1 MAYEIVV
8 IGTSW
13 GGLQA
18 MRRVLGT
25 LPAGFDVPVVLVQH
39 RHRDSDALLA
49 MLLQEQTPL
58 TVQEA
63 EDKTE
68 LQPGHVYVAPADYH
82 LLIEKGHLTLS
93 TEEPVHFS
101 RPSIDVTMESAAD
114 AYGSAIV
121 GVVMTGAND
130 DGSRGLKRIADRG
143 GHAVVQ
149 DPKTADSRVMPA
161 AAIRAVPGAD
171 VVPLDELG
179 SFLGKLV
186 MRGTSRP
193 AGKPT
198 RNRQGGA
205 STSAPRPGEHR
216 HDVDA
221 RRDRDGSMP
230 S

>member
-18 MRRVLGT
+18 MRRVLGA

-49 MLLQEQTPL
+49 MLLQEQTSL

-68 LQPGHVYVAPADYH
+68 LQHGHVYVAPADYH
-82 LLIEKGHLTLS
+82 LLIERGHLTLS

-114 AYGSAIV
+114 AYGGSIV

-143 GHAVVQ
+143 GRAVVQ

-161 AAIRAVPGAD
+161 AAIRAVPAAD

-179 SFLGKLV
+179 PFLGKLV
-186 MRGTSRP
+186 MRDAARP
-193 AGKPT
+193 SDRPT
-198 RNRQGGA
+198 RRRTAGPP
-205 STSAPRPGEHR
+205 TTTPVPGEHR
-216 HDVDA
+216 HDDDGP
-221 RRDRDGSMP
+221 RQRDGGRP

>member
-18 MRRVLGT
+18 MRRVLGD
-25 LPAGFDVPVVLVQH
+25 LPAGFDVPVVLIQH

-49 MLLQEQTPL
+49 TLLQEETAL
-58 TVQEA
+58 AVREA

-82 LLIEKGHLTLS
+82 LLVEKGHLTLS

-114 AYGSAIV
+114 AYGRGIV

-130 DGSRGLKRIADRG
+130 DGSRGLRRIVDRG

-171 VVPLDELG
+171 VVPLEQLG
-179 SFLGKLV
+179 AFLGKLV
-186 MRGTSRP
+186 MRASGRPSGTSAKGTTTGAQKGIP
-193 AGKPT
+193 A
-198 RNRQGGA
+198 
-205 STSAPRPGEHR
+205 PGDHR
-216 HDVDA
+216 HIGGIP
-221 RRDRDGSMP
+221 RDHDERLP

>member
-18 MRRVLGT
+18 MRHVLGT
-25 LPAGFDVPVVLVQH
+25 LPAGFDVPVVLIQH

-49 MLLQEQTPL
+49 MLLQEQTSL
-58 TVQEA
+58 KVLEA

-114 AYGSAIV
+114 AYGSSIV

-130 DGSRGLKRIADRG
+130 DGSRGLKRIVDRG

-161 AAIRAVPGAD
+161 AAIRAVPAAD
-171 VVPLDELG
+171 VVPLDKLG
-179 SFLGKLV
+179 PFLGKLV
-186 MRGTSRP
+186 MRGGARGS
-193 AGKPT
+193 GKPT
-198 RNRQGGA
+198 KGRTAGPP
-205 STSAPRPGEHR
+205 TSAPLPGEHR
-216 HDVDA
+216 HDGPGP
-221 RRDRDGSMP
+221 RERDGSTP